1 MPSLSISARELLTS
15 GVHYGHKVSRWN
27 PKMRPYIHAKKS
39 LIHIIDVRETIKG
52 LVRAWHLLAPSEPRL
67 HLVLVGNMEPREP
80 VSAWA
85 EPWHVGKAAWQ
96 PCKHKTIIVSVV

>member
-52 LVRAWHLLAPSEPRL
+52 LVRAWHFLQKLASRGELILFVGTLFLLPITFLLSGFVAGTTGS
-67 HLVLVGNMEPREP
+67 
-80 VSAWA
+80 
-85 EPWHVGKAAWQ
+85 
-96 PCKHKTIIVSVV
+96 